1 MFFGG
6 GNRMN
11 QNVDNNKYYKI
22 LGVDKNANE
31 KDIKK
36 AYRRLAVVH
45 HPDKGGDPEKFKEVT
60 KAFETLSDPNKRK
73 NYDQFGEEGENM
85 NGHPGD
91 IFGQMF
97 GMNKQNKRKKG
108 ENIKYDINI
117 SLKEIYNGKIENITI
132 NRRSIDM
139 DSIFQCH
146 ACNGTGMEVKTVRMG
161 PMIQQIQQ
169 PCPKCGGQGTKCDT
183 KHIKENI
190 KISIPKGVYNNHK
203 IVMYEKGHDSIDGD
217 PGDLIVTIKQIDDD
231 NITRK
236 GYDLFINKDISLLE
250 ALKGFKIELDTFD
263 DRKILITSDKVI
275 KPLLKKESSWCN
287 KMCSISLEPFA
298 KGRVSD
304 KDKIVDLIENGQL
317 KDENI
322 VGFIIKGSETYF
334 YKNSLDEIKDNM
346 KYGNDIFYYKKTIN
360 NNIYC
365 VEEEGMPYMD
375 SPMIKGDLYISFN
388 IIFPD
393 EISIDEET
401 LIKGGF
407 NNRINKKIDNEIES
421 EMEVYELIKKDPSS
435 SYNKYKEN
443 VKKDEYREEENTQ
456 PEGVQQC
463 SQQ

>member
-1 MFFGG
+1 MS
-6 GNRMN
+6 
-11 QNVDNNKYYKI
+11 
-22 LGVDKNANE
+22 
-31 KDIKK
+31 KK
-36 AYRRLAVVH
+36 LSLAVL
-45 HPDKGGDPEKFKEVT
+45 
-60 KAFETLSDPNKRK
+60 LS
-73 NYDQFGEEGENM
+73 G
-85 NGHPGD
+85 
-91 IFGQMF
+91 
-97 GMNKQNKRKKG
+97 
-108 ENIKYDINI
+108 
-117 SLKEIYNGKIENITI
+117 
-132 NRRSIDM
+132 
-139 DSIFQCH
+139 
-146 ACNGTGMEVKTVRMG
+146 NGTNF
-161 PMIQQIQQ
+161 Q
-169 PCPKCGGQGTKCDT
+169 
-183 KHIKENI
+183 
-190 KISIPKGVYNNHK
+190 
-203 IVMYEKGHDSIDGD
+203 
-217 PGDLIVTIKQIDDD
+217 
-231 NITRK
+231 
-236 GYDLFINKDISLLE
+236 
-250 ALKGFKIELDTFD
+250 A
-263 DRKILITSDKVI
+263 
-275 KPLLKKESSWCN
+275 
-287 KMCSISLEPFA
+287 
-298 KGRVSD
+298 
-304 KDKIVDLIENGQL
+304 IVDSIENGQL

>member
-1 MFFGG
+1 MFFG

-22 LGVDKNANE
+22 LGIDKNSNE

-36 AYRRLAVVH
+36 AYRRLAVIH

-97 GMNKQNKRKKG
+97 GMNKQNNRKKG

-117 SLKEIYNGKIENITI
+117 TLKDIYNGKIENITI
-132 NRRSIDM
+132 NRRSIDT
-139 DSIFQCH
+139 DSIFKCH

-169 PCPKCGGQGTKCDT
+169 PCPRCGGQGTKCDT

-203 IVMYEKGHDSIDGD
+203 IIMYEKGHDSIDGD
-217 PGDLIVTIKQIDDD
+217 PGDLIVTIKQMDDD
-231 NITRK
+231 NFTRK

-250 ALKGFKIELDTFD
+250 ALKGFKVELGTFD

-287 KMCSISLEPFA
+287 KMCNISLEPFA

-304 KDKIVDLIENGQL
+304 KDKIIDLIENGQL
-317 KDENI
+317 KDENV
-322 VGFIIKGSETYF
+322 VGFVIKGSETYF
-334 YKNSLDEIKDNM
+334 YKNSLNEIKNNM
-346 KYGNDIFYYKKTIN
+346 KYGNDIFYYKKIIN

-421 EMEVYELIKKDPSS
+421 EMEVYELVKKDPSS

-456 PEGVQQC
+456 SEGVQQC
-463 SQQ
+463 AQQ